1 MSISLLEGYSTNMVK
16 RILIKS
22 HLAGTREYVSHHIT
36 MGCQPEA
43 EQVKRAQERKISDLP
58 KQTEAK
64 ASSFHDFPPRAP
76 GSNEGLQKI
85 SFQFIYLNFEN
96 PTYAPKD

>member
-36 MGCQPEA
+36 MGCQPKANRGET
-43 EQVKRAQERKISDLP
+43 RK
-58 KQTEAK
+58 
-64 ASSFHDFPPRAP
+64 H
-76 GSNEGLQKI
+76 
-85 SFQFIYLNFEN
+85 
-96 PTYAPKD
+96 